1 MILILYTLVFW
12 MTCALT
18 LEIPKALSLEER
30 SAILASRDEAN
41 FTLRI
46 MPLGASITQ
55 GYKSSDNNGYRKV
68 LREQLRHAG
77 WPVNMVGSLSD
88 GTMHDN
94 VCLSEEKALPFV
106 INER

>member
-1 MILILYTLVFW
+1 
-12 MTCALT
+12 MTYALT
-18 LEIPKALSLEER
+18 LEPSTAFSLEER
-30 SAILASRDEAN
+30 SAVLASRDEDN

-94 VCLSEEKALPFV
+94 VCFIQEKFFILCN
-106 INER
+106 IG

>member
-1 MILILYTLVFW
+1 MILIIYTLTLWVA
-12 MTCALT
+12 CALT
-18 LEIPKALSLEER
+18 LETSPASSFLGERSLASTLASPKA
-30 SAILASRDEAN
+30 DN

-55 GYKSSDNNGYRKV
+55 GYKSSDNNGYRKA
-68 LREQLRHAG
+68 LREQLRHVG

-94 VCLSEEKALPFV
+94 VRVF
-106 INER
+106 